1 MKVEWKKEMTTANEE
16 VKVRNNPEE
25 GRFEATVNGALCVC
39 EYSLQPGKIIFTHT
53 EVPQEASG
61 RGVANK
67 LAEAGLEHAKR
78 ERLRVVPMCEF
89 VASYI
94 NRHEQYQTLLDAPE

>member
-1 MKVEWKKEMTTANEE
+1 MTTPADDD
-16 VKVRNNPEE
+16 VKVRNNRDE

-53 EVPQEASG
+53 EVPPAASG
-61 RGVANK
+61 RGVANR
-67 LAEAGLEHAKR
+67 LAEAGLEHARR
-78 ERLRVVPMCEF
+78 ENLRVVPQCEF
-89 VASYI
+89 MASYI

>member
-1 MKVEWKKEMTTANEE
+1 MTTANHDE
-16 VKVRNNPEE
+16 VKVTNNPEE

-53 EVPQEASG
+53 EVPKDAAG

-67 LAEAGLEHAKR
+67 LAETALEHARR
-78 ERLRVVPMCEF
+78 EQLRVVPMCEF
-89 VASYI
+89 ISSYI
-94 NRHEQYQTLLDAPE
+94 GRHEQYQTLLDAPE

>member
-1 MKVEWKKEMTTANEE
+1 MANDED
-16 VKVRNNPEE
+16 VQVRNNPEE

-53 EVPQEASG
+53 EVPKAASG

-67 LAEAGLEHAKR
+67 LAETGLEHARR
-78 ERLRVVPMCEF
+78 EQLRVVPLCEF
-89 VASYI
+89 ISSYI
-94 NRHEQYQTLLDAPE
+94 DRHEIEQTVLDAPE